1 MIIAIEGVDCAG
13 KSWLFNS
20 VAEELPGV
28 VQVPRLLATPSTMHC
43 MREITRSLVHLWS
56 CVYDPERVYLCDR
69 FFAVSSPVYDRL
81 YRRPELDFSSW
92 YKCTYVIL
100 LDPSVAKL
108 KERYKARGDE
118 LTTFDNI
125 VKAKQL
131 YSEHVKNFVHKRFTG
146 KVKVEEAVKC
156 VISWSLERAYLAQPL
171 RVPQL
176 KRARPA

>member
-13 KSWLFNS
+13 KTYLFDRMADAMLGS
-20 VAEELPGV
+20 IPVTRRPAT
-28 VQVPRLLATPSTMHC
+28 QVTMLN
-43 MREITRSLVHLWS
+43 MRELTLTIQHLWT
-56 CVYDPERVYLCDR
+56 CMYDPERVYLCDR

-81 YRRPELDFSSW
+81 YRRPELDFSPW

-100 LDPSVAKL
+100 LDPSVSKL

-125 VKAKQL
+125 VRAKQL

-176 KRARPA
+176 KQAKLV